1 MDSRSL
7 GNCNTD
13 STISGLEQVPCLK
26 APTRKIKGL
35 EAGDH
40 SSERRRIAMIVVG
53 VISIFFCPCS
63 IPILAILSGSTSL
76 GVGIFLLTSNLLLA
90 LGVVISLIL
99 ALFGGRFIFQK
110 INR

>member
-13 STISGLEQVPCLK
+13 STISGSEQTPCPK
-26 APTRKIKGL
+26 AQTRKIEGL
-35 EAGDH
+35 EEGDY
-40 SSERRRIAMIVVG
+40 SPERRKIAIIVVG
-53 VISIFFCPCS
+53 VTSIFLCPCS
-63 IPILAILSGSTSL
+63 IPILAILTGSTSL

>member
-7 GNCNTD
+7 SNCNTD
-13 STISGLEQVPCLK
+13 STVSGLEQVPCPK
-26 APTRKIKGL
+26 TRTRNIEEL
-35 EAGDH
+35 EEGDR
-40 SSERRRIAMIVVG
+40 SPERRKIAMIVVG
-53 VISIFFCPCS
+53 VISIFLCPCS

-76 GVGIFLLTSNLLLA
+76 GVGILLLTNNLLLA
-90 LGVVISLIL
+90 LGVAISLIL